1 MSVSEDCSLN
11 AVLYFIGLLEG
22 MQKLLLFIS
31 WEKRLDLISSSVSDD
46 YGKNVWFYF
55 LKI

>member
-1 MSVSEDCSLN
+1 VSVSEDCSLN